1 MTLQGRQSLS
11 SSSSLNGCIVMCW
24 YENLVTKT
32 SHFAFSC
39 HNCPAKQMGLSG
51 SKSYK
56 LPSDMT
62 EEKTAKVKP
71 FQVSFFFFRVYV
83 CARVC
88 VFYPFSNLEKSACV
102 TDDFK
107 ICSPNFTLFK
117 KGLESLYSPTV
128 TKQNKNKTKRLLS
141 ATGQYKLIQPLKGL

>member
-24 YENLVTKT
+24 YENLVTQT

-71 FQVSFFFFRVYV
+71 FQVSFFFPCICV

-88 VFYPFSNLEKSACV
+88 LSLSNLEKSARV